1 MFRSSIALRNSLSGR
16 SRSFGWRPK
25 ISGTT
30 RSRDRSH
37 VHIYNRGLTA
47 SLSSTVPTERT
58 RGPQTVCGFAL
69 RSRRREAYGCHERR
83 GFLHFSFGL
92 LSLSPT
98 TNKETIQEARSSR
111 CNKSSMTPLQ
121 STRSSS
127 RNPPLKER
135 TQTSEW
141 GRVNHPPPTA
151 LGVAHPSFLA
161 VGASSFNEATCRF
174 TRNPQRSQSPEVWI
188 RSVPCLS
195 SALHAARG
203 NRFYRTAERFS
214 PSRTTLLGDRYSV
227 KDSYH
232 RADARIPSLLA
243 RFARSLRKG
252 YWAC

>member
-1 MFRSSIALRNSLSGR
+1 MFRLSIALMNSLSGR

-47 SLSSTVPTERT
+47 SLFSHGTDRANAW
-58 RGPQTVCGFAL
+58 PQTVCGFAL

-121 STRSSS
+121 SRRSSS
-127 RNPPLKER
+127 RNPPLKNR
-135 TQTSEW
+135 TQTSQWVE
-141 GRVNHPPPTA
+141 
-151 LGVAHPSFLA
+151 
-161 VGASSFNEATCRF
+161 
-174 TRNPQRSQSPEVWI
+174 
-188 RSVPCLS
+188 
-195 SALHAARG
+195 
-203 NRFYRTAERFS
+203 
-214 PSRTTLLGDRYSV
+214 
-227 KDSYH
+227 
-232 RADARIPSLLA
+232 
-243 RFARSLRKG
+243 
-252 YWAC
+252 